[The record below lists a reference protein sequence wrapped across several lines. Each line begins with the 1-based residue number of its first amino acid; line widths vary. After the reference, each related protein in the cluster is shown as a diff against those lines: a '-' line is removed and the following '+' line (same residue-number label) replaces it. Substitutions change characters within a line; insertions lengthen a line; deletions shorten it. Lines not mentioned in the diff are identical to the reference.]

1 MTSHAY
7 KGLLWNFGGVGKK
20 AKESGI
26 RNFVENSHFHQKEY
40 QLFYRDFQFDAN
52 KTQKITMQIFDIWS
66 KVQHLCIETCQVG
79 DLEIIWRLCLK

>member
-1 MTSHAY
+1 MELET
-7 KGLLWNFGGVGKK
+7 LLEIHISIKMEKK
-20 AKESGI
+20 
-26 RNFVENSHFHQKEY
+26 Y

-52 KTQKITMQIFDIWS
+52 KTQKITMQIYDIWS